1 MRGTNRMVS
10 FLARRLGFAV
20 VTLFSVLTLVFLI
33 VRILPGDPV
42 LVILGD
48 QASPASVIALRQRLP
63 SKCY

>member
-1 MRGTNRMVS
+1 MVS

-42 LVILGD
+42 LVTSDYGYGN
-48 QASPASVIALRQRLP
+48 ASYQGVYQIFLP
-63 SKCY
+63 LARK